1 MTHNRRFLKH
11 AAFAASLA
19 LCAPLMAFAQPGPG
33 SPMGQGGPG
42 MQGMH
47 GMQGM
52 QGMQGMHRGAGKAE
66 GHGMEHGRGGHGH
79 GMHAGMGGMGGMDG
93 GMRMLRG
100 LNLTEAQ
107 RDQVFSLMHKQAPA
121 ARESG
126 KAIQKA
132 RQELRTL
139 AMSAQY
145 DDARAKTLADSI
157 AAATAQMA
165 LTRARTGQEI
175 YKLLTPEQRKQA
187 DDMRARADQR
197 RAMGGHGA
205 GPR

>member
-1 MTHNRRFLKH
+1 MTHNRRFLKQ

-19 LCAPLMAFAQPGPG
+19 LCAPLMALAQPGPG
-33 SPMGQGGPG
+33 GQMGQGGPG
-42 MQGMH
+42 MQGM
-47 GMQGM
+47 
-52 QGMQGMHRGAGKAE
+52 QGMHRGSGMHE
-66 GHGMEHGRGGHGH
+66 GHGMSHGMGQGRGGHGH
-79 GMHAGMGGMGGMDG
+79 GMHEGKGGMGGMDG

-107 RDQVFSLMHKQAPA
+107 RDQVFNLMHKQAPA
-121 ARESG
+121 ARERA
-126 KAIQKA
+126 KAIQKS
-132 RQELRTL
+132 RLELRNL
-139 AMSAQY
+139 SMSAQY

-157 AAATAQMA
+157 AAATAEMA

-187 DDMRARADQR
+187 DDMRARFEQR
-197 RAMGGHGA
+197 RGMGGMGGHGA

>member
-19 LCAPLMAFAQPGPG
+19 LCAPLMAFAQSGPGGPMGKGGPGP
-33 SPMGQGGPG
+33 MAQGGPG
-42 MQGMH
+42 MHGMH
-47 GMQGM
+47 
-52 QGMQGMHRGAGKAE
+52 GMHRGAGMAE
-66 GHGMEHGRGGHGH
+66 GHGMERGRGGHGH
-79 GMHAGMGGMGGMDG
+79 GMHAGMGGMDG
-93 GMRMLRG
+93 GMRMLRA

-107 RDQVFSLMHKQAPA
+107 RDQVFSLMHTQAPA
-121 ARESG
+121 AREQG

>member
-1 MTHNRRFLKH
+1 MTHNRRFLKQ

-19 LCAPLMAFAQPGPG
+19 LFAPLMALAQPGPG
-33 SPMGQGGPG
+33 PGGPMGQGGP
-42 MQGMH
+42 

-52 QGMQGMHRGAGKAE
+52 QGMQGMHRGSGMHE
-66 GHGMEHGRGGHGH
+66 GHRMDHGRGGHGR
-79 GMHAGMGGMGGMDG
+79 GMHEGMGGMDG

-121 ARESG
+121 AREQG

-157 AAATAQMA
+157 AAATAEMA